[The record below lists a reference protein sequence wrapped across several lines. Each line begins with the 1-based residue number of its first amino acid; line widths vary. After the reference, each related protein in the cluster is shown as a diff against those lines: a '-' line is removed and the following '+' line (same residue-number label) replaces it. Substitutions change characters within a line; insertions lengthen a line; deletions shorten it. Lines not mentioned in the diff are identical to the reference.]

1 MLTGV
6 DSFLIGVAP
15 EVDFAVETIGRG
27 GRGVIMDR
35 LMPLHL
41 ITIFLLFSF

>member
-6 DSFLIGVAP
+6 DSFLIWVAP
-15 EVDFAVETIGRG
+15 EVDFAVETMG